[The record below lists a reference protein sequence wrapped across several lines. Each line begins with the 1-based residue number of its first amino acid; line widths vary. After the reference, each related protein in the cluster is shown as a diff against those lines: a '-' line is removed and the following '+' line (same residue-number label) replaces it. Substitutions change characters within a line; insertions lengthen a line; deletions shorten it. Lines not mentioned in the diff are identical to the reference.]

1 SHHIDLDPSK
11 VVGVLDCPF
20 SMDAAGVNVKLRF
33 TVKDD
38 SAAAYVLGGNTAP
51 VRILSS
57 TGSLSD
63 LDLSSQGLSVTAAE
77 DAVLRI
83 EISGQVREIC
93 LKAGEKTIIK

>member
-20 SMDAAGVNVKLRF
+20 SLDDAGVNVKLRF
-33 TVKDD
+33 MDKDD

-51 VRILSS
+51 VRVLSS

-63 LDLSSQGLSVTAAE
+63 LDLSLQGLSVTAAE
-77 DAVLRI
+77 DSVVRI
-83 EISGQVREIC
+83 EISGQVREIS
-93 LKAGEKTIIK
+93 LKAGEQVLIK